1 MSLNIVEKINANEAV
16 SLALQGSLDSDT
28 APQLDER
35 LNRIIGPSTKVV
47 AFNMAGV
54 TFISS
59 AGLRVIFKTL
69 KLMKSRG
76 GQVSVTQMSKG
87 VRKVFEI
94 VKVMPDLTVFAS
106 QTEMDDY
113 LEAIQRRAEG
123 AFGEGTCL

>member
-1 MSLNIVEKINANEAV
+1 MALKIVKRNSAEEAV
-16 SLALQGSLDSDT
+16 SLELQGSLDSDT
-28 APQLDER
+28 SPELDDY
-35 LNRIIGPSTKVV
+35 LNGVIGPSTKVV

-94 VKVMPDLTVFAS
+94 VKVMPDLTVFAN
-106 QTEMDDY
+106 QAEMDEY
-113 LEAIQRRAEG
+113 LEAVQRRAEG
-123 AFGEGTCL
+123 

>member
-1 MSLNIVEKINANEAV
+1 MSLIIKNKQSTEETLSI
-16 SLALQGSLDSDT
+16 ALQGALDSDT
-28 APQLDER
+28 APDLDAALTNDIKPTTR
-35 LNRIIGPSTKVV
+35 VV

-59 AGLRVIFKTL
+59 AGLRIIFKTL

-106 QTEMDDY
+106 QTEMDEY
-113 LEAIQRRAEG
+113 LAEIQRRENR
-123 AFGEGTCL
+123 

>member
-1 MSLNIVEKINANEAV
+1 MPLTITEQYTSDEALSLE
-16 SLALQGSLDSDT
+16 LQGSLDSDT

-35 LNRIIGPSTKVV
+35 LSDAIRPTTRVV

-69 KLMKSRG
+69 KLMKSRK
-76 GQVSVTQMSKG
+76 GQVSVSQMSAG

-94 VKVMPDLTVFAS
+94 VKLMPDLTVFAN
-106 QTEMDDY
+106 QAEMDEY
-113 LEAIQRRAEG
+113 LEAIQRRE
-123 AFGEGTCL
+123 EL

>member
-1 MSLNIVEKINANEAV
+1 MSLNIVERNKTEEAV
-16 SLALQGSLDSDT
+16 SLELQGSLDSDT
-28 APQLDER
+28 APQLDQHLSEA
-35 LNRIIGPSTKVV
+35 IGSETKVE
-47 AFNMAGV
+47 AFNMAGI

-94 VKVMPDLTVFAS
+94 VKVMPDLTVFAD
-106 QTEMDDY
+106 QAEMDEY
-113 LEAIQRRAEG
+113 LEAVQRRAES
-123 AFGEGTCL
+123 

>member
-1 MSLNIVEKINANEAV
+1 MPLTINQKQASDETLSLE
-16 SLALQGSLDSDT
+16 LQGSLDSDT
-28 APQLDER
+28 APELDGVLTDSVKPTTR
-35 LNRIIGPSTKVV
+35 VV
-47 AFNMAGV
+47 ALNMAGV

-59 AGLRVIFKTL
+59 AGLRVVFKTL

-106 QTEMDDY
+106 QAEMDEY
-113 LEAIQRRAEG
+113 LSEIQRRER
-123 AFGEGTCL
+123 

>member
-1 MSLNIVEKINANEAV
+1 MSLNIVERNKTEEAV
-16 SLALQGSLDSDT
+16 SLELQGSLDSDT
-28 APQLDER
+28 APQLDQH
-35 LNRIIGPSTKVV
+35 LANAIGSETKVV
-47 AFNMAGV
+47 AFNMAGI

-94 VKVMPDLTVFAS
+94 VKVMPDLTVFAD
-106 QTEMDDY
+106 QAEMDEY
-113 LEAIQRRAEG
+113 LEAVQRRAES
-123 AFGEGTCL
+123 